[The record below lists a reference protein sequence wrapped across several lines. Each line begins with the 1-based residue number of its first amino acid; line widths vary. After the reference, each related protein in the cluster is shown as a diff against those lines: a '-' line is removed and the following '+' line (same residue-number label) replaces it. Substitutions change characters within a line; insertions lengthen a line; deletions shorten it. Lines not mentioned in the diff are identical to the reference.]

1 MPGGAKERSVNE
13 KKEGGYS
20 EDLYNR
26 FFAIVGNPEEG
37 KRISQNKAAQAMGYS
52 AGVVSAYKNH
62 AYNGN
67 VAVLEEKIAAWLKRE
82 DRRLSRM
89 DVPITETT
97 TMEQVRRAVAIAQ
110 DEADIAVIIG
120 EAGTGKTTALR
131 QYAKESY
138 SALLIDVDPSFSK
151 VVMMNEIARA
161 LGVEDKGGMNAVIE
175 RVIEAL
181 KDRDA
186 VLIIDEADYLSD
198 GSLELVRRIINDKAH
213 TGVVLVGLPTL
224 EYKIRN
230 LRNDHEQLISRV
242 GVMVK
247 LGALKRAD
255 AEKIIAGVWRDL
267 PKETVDAFIKG
278 AGGSTRTLAKLMG
291 RVHQLMGIN
300 RAERPDTEIITAAGE
315 LLMR

>member
-1 MPGGAKERSVNE
+1 MSDVMTFD
-13 KKEGGYS
+13 EG
-20 EDLYNR
+20 LHKR
-26 FFAIVGNPEEG
+26 FFDIVGSPEEG
-37 KRISQNKAAQAMGYS
+37 AGTGGSRRISQSKAAQAMGYS
-52 AGVVSAYKNH
+52 AGVISAYKNH

-67 VAVLEEKIAAWLKRE
+67 VKVLEEKIDAWLKRE
-82 DRRLSRM
+82 ARRLSRM

-97 TMEQVRRAVAIAQ
+97 TMEQVRRAVTIAQ

-120 EAGTGKTTALR
+120 EAGSGKTTALR

-138 SALLIDVDPSFSK
+138 SSLLIDVDPSFSK
-151 VVMMNEIARA
+151 VVLMNEIAHA
-161 LGVEDKGGMNAVIE
+161 LGVEDKGGMNAVID

-198 GSLELVRRIINDKAH
+198 SSLELVRRIINDKAH

-230 LRNDHEQLISRV
+230 LKNDHEQLKSRI

-247 LGALKRAD
+247 LNTLKKTD
-255 AEKIIAGVWRDL
+255 AEKILGGVWTDL
-267 PKETVDAFIKG
+267 PKETVDAFVKG
-278 AGGSTRTLAKLMG
+278 ANGSTRTLVKLMG

-300 RAERPDTEIITAAGE
+300 RLEKPDTEIIAAGGE